1 MNQKVRQLETAR
13 ANLEQLIRSTP
24 EKNGAKGIFHLDLPG
39 INSQKSVIIKLS
51 RICTNLIPN
60 DIMVSSNNEEVR
72 L

>member
-39 INSQKSVIIKLS
+39 INSQKSVII
-51 RICTNLIPN
+51 
-60 DIMVSSNNEEVR
+60 
-72 L
+72 